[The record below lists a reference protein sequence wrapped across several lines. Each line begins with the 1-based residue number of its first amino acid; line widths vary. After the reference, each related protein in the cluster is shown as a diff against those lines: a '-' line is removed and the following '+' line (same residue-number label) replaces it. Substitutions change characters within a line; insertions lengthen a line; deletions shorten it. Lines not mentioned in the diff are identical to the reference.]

1 MNTAIAN
8 QQRITR
14 IRKRIPNSVLPKVVV
29 FKSNRAIGAQLV
41 SVDGKVLGAARAV
54 FSKGKRLE
62 AAQTVG
68 GLIAKAAKQQK
79 ISAAVFD
86 RGRFAY
92 HGLVAAIAQSARDA
106 GLSI

>member
-1 MNTAIAN
+1 MKTAIAN

-14 IRKRIPNSVLPKVVV
+14 IRKRIRNSVLPKVVV
-29 FKSNRAIGAQLV
+29 FRSNRAIGAQI
-41 SVDGKVLGAARAV
+41 VDTSGKVLGAARVV
-54 FSKGKRLE
+54 FTKGKRLE

-68 GLIAKAAKQQK
+68 GLIAASAKEQK
-79 ISAAVFD
+79 ITAAVFD

-92 HGLVAAIAQSARDA
+92 HGLVAAVCDGARQA